1 MAGHPVFGVTGQ
13 AILLPGTNRTSSY
26 LCVAA
31 DGAGTSLWSACH
43 GAGTMIDDF
52 AARGLSGLDPEH
64 RTTLRYNYR
73 GSEPEVVP
81 QLDDC
86 GVDEALGILQGH
98 GIARPVA
105 RVRPI
110 AVLN

>member
-1 MAGHPVFGVTGQ
+1 
-13 AILLPGTNRTSSY
+13 
-26 LCVAA
+26 
-31 DGAGTSLWSACH
+31 
-43 GAGTMIDDF
+43 MIDDF
-52 AARGLSGLDPEH
+52 AARGLSGLDPDN

-81 QLDDC
+81 QLDDR
-86 GVDEALGILQGH
+86 GVNEALDILRGH